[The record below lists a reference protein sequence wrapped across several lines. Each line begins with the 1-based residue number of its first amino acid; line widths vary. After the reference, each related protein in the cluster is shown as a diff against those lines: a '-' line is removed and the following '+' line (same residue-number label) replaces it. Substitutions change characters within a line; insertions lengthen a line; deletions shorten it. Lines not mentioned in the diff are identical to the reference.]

1 MAPAAPAPA
10 GGPGPDAQPRPGRS
24 VSSPS
29 ERCAGEPAKP
39 PAEGPA
45 GPGAAGVAAAGAAS
59 PGASP
64 GPAPEREAQRI
75 RVDSA
80 AGLLAVIPH
89 LIGFRPDRS
98 MVILGIAPPRERIR
112 LGFRYDLPDPP
123 DAETAAHIA
132 GHAVGVLARQ
142 QLSMA
147 VLAGFGPGQLV
158 TPVIDALRAA
168 TAAAGIGLREVLRAD
183 EGRYWSY
190 LCHDPACCPVEGKP
204 YDTLAHPAATALAA
218 AGLAAYPDRDA
229 LAATLAPVTGLAA
242 ESMRQA
248 TDRALD
254 RVSELIMAR
263 QASGRAG
270 DLLSSVVDAGLGAV
284 QSAIAAYRGGGQ
296 LTSHDDLAFLSMALS
311 DLRIRDDAWARMDPE
326 HSAAHQRLWTD
337 LTRRACPQYRPA
349 PASLLAFTAWQ
360 AGDGALAGLAAQCAL
375 DADPQ
380 YSMALMLADFLGRG
394 LPPSLARLPMTP
406 EQVAESYAQ
415 PGIRRRHSRR
425 SPSRGR
431 PR

>member
-1 MAPAAPAPA
+1 MRA
-10 GGPGPDAQPRPGRS
+10 PGRE
-24 VSSPS
+24 V
-29 ERCAGEPAKP
+29 
-39 PAEGPA
+39 
-45 GPGAAGVAAAGAAS
+45 
-59 PGASP
+59 
-64 GPAPEREAQRI
+64 QRVK
-75 RVDSA
+75 VDSA

-89 LIGFRPDRS
+89 LIGFRPERS
-98 MVILGIAPPRERIR
+98 MVILGIGPPRERIK

-123 DAETAAHIA
+123 NAETAAHIA

-142 QLSMA
+142 QLSLA

-158 TPVIDALRAA
+158 TPVADALRTAA
-168 TAAAGIGLREVLRAD
+168 AAAGIGLREVLRAD

-190 LCHDPACCPVEGKP
+190 LCHDPGCCPIEGKP
-204 YDTLAHPAATALAA
+204 YDTFAHPAAAALAV

-254 RVSELIMAR
+254 RVGELILAR
-263 QASGRAG
+263 QASGRGG
-270 DLLSSVVDAGLGAV
+270 DLLGPVVDA
-284 QSAIAAYRGGGQ
+284 IATYRDGGQ
-296 LTSHDDLAFLSMALS
+296 LTSDDDLAFLSMALS

-337 LTRRACPQYRPA
+337 LTRRACRQYRPA

-415 PGIRRRHSRR
+415 SGTRRRRHSRR